1 MLSIYDFF
9 IHNDVHEEVFEFWI
23 YEEEKKILISILTNT
38 ILNGYILEFY
48 LRVSN

>member
-23 YEEEKKILISILTNT
+23 HEEEKKS
-38 ILNGYILEFY
+38 
-48 LRVSN
+48 